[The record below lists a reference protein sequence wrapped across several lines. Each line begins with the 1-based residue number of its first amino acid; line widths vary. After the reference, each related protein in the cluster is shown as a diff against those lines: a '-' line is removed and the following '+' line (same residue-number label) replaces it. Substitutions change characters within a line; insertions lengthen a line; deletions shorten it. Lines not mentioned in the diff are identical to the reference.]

1 MFYTS
6 LFEGENPRNKKKKKK
21 SIWSGIMVH
30 VINPYLTMHAHTYL
44 PQATLY
50 PNLVPR
56 LHNLFNVYMH
66 QGDEAIGPPKL

>member
-1 MFYTS
+1 
-6 LFEGENPRNKKKKKK
+6 
-21 SIWSGIMVH
+21 
-30 VINPYLTMHAHTYL
+30 MHAHTYL